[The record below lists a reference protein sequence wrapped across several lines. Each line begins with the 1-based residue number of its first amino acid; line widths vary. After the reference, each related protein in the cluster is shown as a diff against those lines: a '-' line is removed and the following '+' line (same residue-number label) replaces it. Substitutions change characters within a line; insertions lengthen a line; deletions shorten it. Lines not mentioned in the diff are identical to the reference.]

1 MDKEEFYELQL
12 SEGLGKALTMDET
25 QCLIH
30 HLELCNKK
38 HLNLL
43 YVTKSWI
50 DFFKTFDSHDTLGER
65 FNLTVIQS
73 FLDYVGFDDRWNG
86 HESYCDD
93 EGDEI
98 SSPEYRKDRKVLS
111 SLFKKFGCDM
121 YNTYSE
127 FDF

>member
-50 DFFKTFDSHDTLGER
+50 DFFKHLIHTIRWEKGLISQL
-65 FNLTVIQS
+65 FNPS
-73 FLDYVGFDDRWNG
+73 
-86 HESYCDD
+86 
-93 EGDEI
+93 
-98 SSPEYRKDRKVLS
+98 
-111 SLFKKFGCDM
+111 
-121 YNTYSE
+121 
-127 FDF
+127 